1 MVVGVMKI
9 GCNTLLG
16 VKVKTKALH
25 GHCIYLLKA
34 LTSAKTDNT
43 TIFLEK
49 VIVNSKYKK
58 VDQKLKGVGW

>member
-1 MVVGVMKI
+1 MMVGVVKI
-9 GCNTLLG
+9 GCNTLFW

-58 VDQKLKGVGW
+58 VDQKLKGVGR